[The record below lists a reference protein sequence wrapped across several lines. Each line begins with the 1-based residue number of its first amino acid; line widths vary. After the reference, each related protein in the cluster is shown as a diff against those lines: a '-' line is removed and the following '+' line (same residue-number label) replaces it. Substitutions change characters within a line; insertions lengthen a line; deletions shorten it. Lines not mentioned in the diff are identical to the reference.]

1 MAIDKSKWN
10 LNIKVSQKTI
20 DEIKKM
26 GMTKALKT
34 AAGSSAAARNNSDA
48 SAKEWN
54 EGLRRLYGADKVGAM
69 GNMTGGPK
77 SANTKAPLRKPAGVY
92 TKGATKSGSTVT
104 TGSKSSAKSTPVKK
118 TLANYNNETGK
129 LPNNMSTA
137 GKTKTPTKG
146 ITPQKVAGTALTVA
160 AMLATKGKVGRI
172 GGLGKVSEAA
182 LKAAKAA
189 PKAAAATVKTGAKG
203 SFGPTTKTLAKKGV
217 GTPSEYASRAAQ
229 FGGPTNLTIKATAK
243 KAASKSTAKTAS
255 KTVTSKSKSGPGI
268 STSIVKS
275 GPNKGKVA
283 KTVSGKYY
291 STTTYTK
298 PKGGK
303 K

>member
-34 AAGSSAAARNNSDA
+34 ASGSAAAARNNSDA
-48 SAKEWN
+48 SAREWN

-77 SANTKAPLRKPAGVY
+77 SANTVTLKKPKGAY

-104 TGSKSSAKSTPVKK
+104 TSSKSASKSTPAKK
-118 TLANYNNETGK
+118 TLANYNNDTNK

-146 ITPQKVAGTALTVA
+146 LTPQKVAGTALGIA
-160 AMLATKGKVGRI
+160 ALVATKGKVGRI
-172 GGLGKVSEAA
+172 GGLGKVSGAA
-182 LKAAKAA
+182 LKAAKSA

-203 SFGPTTKTLAKKGV
+203 SFGPTTKTLAKSKL
-217 GTPSEYASRAAQ
+217 GTPSEYATRAAQ
-229 FGGPTNLTIKATAK
+229 FGGPTNITIKKTAK
-243 KAASKSTAKTAS
+243 KAAPK
-255 KTVTSKSKSGPGI
+255 
-268 STSIVKS
+268 
-275 GPNKGKVA
+275 KGK
-283 KTVSGKYY
+283 K
-291 STTTYTK
+291 
-298 PKGGK
+298 
-303 K
+303 